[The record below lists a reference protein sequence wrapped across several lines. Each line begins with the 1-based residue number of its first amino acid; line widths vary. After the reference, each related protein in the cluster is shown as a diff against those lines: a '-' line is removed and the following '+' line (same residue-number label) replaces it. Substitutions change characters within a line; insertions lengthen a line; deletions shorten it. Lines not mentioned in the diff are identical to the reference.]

1 MERNSKVGRVA
12 ILQKMFVIFQS
23 FTIVKPM
30 PLFLTYAKLSVLNF
44 FILLKNICEKV
55 NFSKN
60 LKDRHFLMGG
70 PTNVIF
76 GLF

>member
-1 MERNSKVGRVA
+1 
-12 ILQKMFVIFQS
+12 
-23 FTIVKPM
+23 M

-60 LKDRHFLMGG
+60 LKNRHFWLVLRHLGALIK
-70 PTNVIF
+70 TCATLIKIRQK
-76 GLF
+76 L

>member
-1 MERNSKVGRVA
+1 MERSSKVGRVA

-23 FTIVKPM
+23 FTVVKPM
-30 PLFLTYAKLSVLNF
+30 PLFLIYAKLRVSNF